1 MDSPSYGLADSNN
14 IKTSPGIGAN
24 PVLIGVSD
32 HNSPIGAGETVDRGS
47 WTDLPDVKYEIQQIA
62 KTLQLLDPIIL
73 FNDNATETT
82 VKELSGTAVTA
93 LHITTHGFYRN
104 NDRLHKADIDTMDYD
119 HNIARRILSSGREQ
133 ISGLVLRG
141 GNLSWQTKQI
151 LDDEDNLLTA
161 EEIEMM
167 NFPNL
172 ELTVLSACETGIGDI
187 DSEGVWGL
195 QRAFRIA
202 GTNSLICSLKKV
214 EDYWTAQFMDAF
226 YEQAAQGNSI
236 YDSFHAAREWLQ
248 RELPDSP
255 EIWSSFILIE

>member
-1 MDSPSYGLADSNN
+1 M
-14 IKTSPGIGAN
+14 
-24 PVLIGVSD
+24 
-32 HNSPIGAGETVDRGS
+32 
-47 WTDLPDVKYEIQQIA
+47 
-62 KTLQLLDPIIL
+62 IL
-73 FNDNATETT
+73 FNDNATETI
-82 VKELSGTAVTA
+82 VKGLSGSAVTA
-93 LHITTHGFYRN
+93 LHITTHGFYRG

-141 GNLSWQTKQI
+141 GNLSWQTEQI

-187 DSEGVWGL
+187 DNDGVWGL

-202 GTNSLICSLKKV
+202 GTKSLICSLTNLDK
-214 EDYWTAQFMDAF
+214 
-226 YEQAAQGNSI
+226 N
-236 YDSFHAAREWLQ
+236 REIFT
-248 RELPDSP
+248 PAG
-255 EIWSSFILIE
+255 